1 MKKALSGILF
11 LAMLLSLVAVPA
23 MAEEERPT
31 LTVFVEA
38 VATIEDFET
47 NAATLW
53 VEDKIGANLDFIV
66 APAGSAEEKMNVLL
80 NGKNYP
86 DIFYLKVPDEDLYGV
101 ETGILMDLTSLLPEM
116 EYFNYNLNYYP
127 IMGESMWAS
136 DGKLYAFPTYDG
148 SLGHGNF
155 PVKMLMNSD
164 HMAELGLDFPTDLDE
179 FHDALEA
186 WVALDPENH
195 IGLIGNTDNPPSDP
209 LYWITNAFTYQPG
222 NNWGYYLG
230 LRTNNDV
237 VETMF
242 DDEEYRE
249 ALRYIHQL
257 YDEGLLYD
265 ASYTQNREQA
275 TALLASEGYP
285 VLAWATTHNVRIVN
299 ASNTPDLY
307 AATDFVAP
315 IKGYN
320 GEQYSTYIPNAVGSF
335 MAISST
341 CEYPEIAAQ
350 FADLFYSAEG
360 IAVINF
366 GPIEHGHWRLP
377 TEEEI
382 ALCKAANAPIPQYL
396 RTDAFESGTQNFK
409 WQPANPG
416 IGGMADAENP
426 HCRDLPVD
434 YESLNYDDAV
444 NGPAYRIY
452 ATTTQQLPL
461 YQEVYETIPALKF
474 TAAEKEEKA
483 TLEVSLESYLKQAR
497 IDFITGAKDLDA
509 DWDAYVAGIEELN
522 MSRLVEIYQGVIDR
536 NQK

>member
-1 MKKALSGILF
+1 MKKVLSGILF
-11 LAMLLSLVAVPA
+11 LAMLLSIAAMPV

-47 NAATLW
+47 NATTLW
-53 VEDKIGANLDFIV
+53 IEDQIGANLDFIV

-101 ETGILMDLTSLLPEM
+101 ETGILMDLTPLVPEM
-116 EYFNYNLNYYP
+116 EYFNYCLNKWP
-127 IMGESMWAS
+127 IIGESMKAA
-136 DGKLYAFPTYDG
+136 DGKLYAFPTYADETA
-148 SLGHGNF
+148 HGNF

-195 IGLIGNTDNPPSDP
+195 IGLIGNTDNAPSDP

-257 YDEGLLYD
+257 YEEGLLYD

-320 GEQYSTYIPNAVGSF
+320 GEQYSTYIPQSVGSF
-335 MAISST
+335 LAISST

-350 FADLFYSAEG
+350 FADLFYNTYA

-366 GPIEHGHWRLP
+366 GPIELGHWRMP
-377 TEEEI
+377 TEEELAI
-382 ALCKAANAPIPQYL
+382 CEAAGALPVSYI
-396 RTDAFESGTQNFK
+396 RTDSFESGTQNFK
-409 WQPANPG
+409 WQPANPN
-416 IGGMADAENP
+416 ITGMTNAELS
-426 HCRDLPVD
+426 RAGAMPVD
-434 YESLNYDDAV
+434 YSTTDFDDSV
-444 NGPAYRIY
+444 NGPAYRQY
-452 ATTTQQLPL
+452 ATETQQLPL

-522 MSRLVEIYQGVIDR
+522 MGRLIEIYQGVIDR
-536 NQK
+536 NAK

>member
-1 MKKALSGILF
+1 MKKVLSGILF
-11 LAMLLSLVAVPA
+11 LAMLLSIAAMPV

-66 APAGSAEEKMNVLL
+66 APSGSAEEKMNVLL

-148 SLGHGNF
+148 ALGHGNF

-195 IGLIGNTDNPPSDP
+195 IGLIGNTDNAPSDP

-249 ALRYIHQL
+249 ALRYMHQL
-257 YDEGLLYD
+257 YEEGLLYD

-366 GPIEHGHWRLP
+366 GPIELGHWRLP

-382 ALCKAANAPIPQYL
+382 ALCEAANAPIPQYL

-509 DWDAYVAGIEELN
+509 DWDAYVAGIKELN
-522 MSRLVEIYQGVIDR
+522 MDRLVEIYQGVIDR